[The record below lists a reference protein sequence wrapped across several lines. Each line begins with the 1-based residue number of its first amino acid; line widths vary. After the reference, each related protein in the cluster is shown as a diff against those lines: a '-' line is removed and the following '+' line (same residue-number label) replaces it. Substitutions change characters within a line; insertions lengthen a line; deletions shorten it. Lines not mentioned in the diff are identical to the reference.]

1 VILKSVPCIPC
12 FNPGSKELAESVA
25 SALKAEPGIKALLMQ
40 DHGIL
45 ALGADMNAA
54 FHTADLVEHTA
65 QVAYILQG
73 IRG

>member
-1 VILKSVPCIPC
+1 M
-12 FNPGSKELAESVA
+12 
-25 SALKAEPGIKALLMQ
+25 KALLMQ

-65 QVAYILQG
+65 QVAFILKGIQG
-73 IRG
+73 